1 MGDVNT
7 EGKEVSPSQGEAE
20 VLADV
25 LADKAAES
33 LSPLEYERWLSLVGK
48 ASMEII
54 QHIKEGRIKRQEGPL

>member
-7 EGKEVSPSQGEAE
+7 EGKEVSPSQGEA
-20 VLADV
+20 AV

>member
-33 LSPLEYERWLSLVGK
+33 LSPLEYERWLSLVAK
-48 ASMEII
+48 
-54 QHIKEGRIKRQEGPL
+54 PLWKLFST